1 VTEKGYATARLDEIE
16 RVGGWIPIRRHLD
29 IGAFGVNAWTG
40 DEGAEIIGA
49 HEETS
54 SGHEELYVVIEG
66 HASFVVAGETIDAPA
81 GTIVFVRDPAANR
94 GATATA
100 PGTTI
105 LTAGAKPGEAYQ
117 PLGWEENAGVIA
129 LFGQERYAEAKAKL
143 VDAIERWPESAALLY
158 NLACAE
164 SRLGETDAALV
175 HLARA
180 VVLEPSLAES
190 AQTDPDLEA
199 IRDDPR
205 FPDLDVVAQSHKPSE

>member
-1 VTEKGYATARLDEIE
+1 MSDKGWEAAGLDEIE
-16 RVGGWIPIRRHLD
+16 RNGGWIPIRRHFD

-49 HEETS
+49 HEEKL
-54 SGHEELYVVIEG
+54 SGHEELYVVVEG

-81 GTIVFVRDPAANR
+81 GTIVFVRDPATNR

-105 LTAGAKPGEAYQ
+105 LSAGAKPGEAYK
-117 PLGWEENAGVIA
+117 PLSWEENAGVIA
-129 LFGQERYAEAKAKL
+129 LFGEERYAEAKSKL
-143 VDAIERWPESAALLY
+143 AGAIERWPDSAVLVY

-180 VVLEPSLAES
+180 VELQASFAEA

-199 IRDDPR
+199 IRSEPG
-205 FPDLDVVAQSHKPSE
+205 FPTVAA